1 MDPLITVDQL
11 KAYVKAPTLDD
22 YRSMVFEA
30 VAFAI
35 PTMGRDFN
43 VVVEEAEGGNVKV
56 ALKSSS
62 LVGEMFI
69 RYLRGNLVRIL
80 ELVKQQKHG
89 VRDDDRKTAKSG
101 TVTVL

>member
-11 KAYVKAPTLDD
+11 KAFVRAPTIDD

-35 PTMGRDFN
+35 PTMGRDFT
-43 VVVEEAEGGNVKV
+43 VSVDEVEGGNVRV
-56 ALKSSS
+56 GMKSST

-80 ELVKQQKHG
+80 ESVKQQKYG
-89 VRDDDRKTAKSG
+89 VKDDDRKTAESG
-101 TVTVL
+101 PVTVL